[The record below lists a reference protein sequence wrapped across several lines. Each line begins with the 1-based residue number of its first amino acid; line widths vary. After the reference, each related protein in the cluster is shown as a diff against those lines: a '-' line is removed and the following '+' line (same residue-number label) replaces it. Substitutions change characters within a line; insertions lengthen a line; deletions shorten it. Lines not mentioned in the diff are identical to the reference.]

1 MAVAKIDIANMAVSH
16 LAVGLEIQDFDNEKT
31 EAAQAA
37 RRFYDLAR
45 QKVLRDYDWPFANT
59 IEFLALLANPVGL
72 TQPTTEWLYSYRYPA
87 NAIAVRRILNQAT
100 RVDTAG
106 SRAIYSVGRDS
117 VGRIIY
123 SDLATAQIQYTYDE
137 TDTTRFPPDFAVAL
151 SFYLAFLIGPRVS
164 GGDQFKL
171 ADRAY
176 VLYQR
181 AILEAQANAANE
193 EPPDNLPDAEMILAR

>member
-1 MAVAKIDIANMAVSH
+1 MAVAKTDIANMAVSH

-87 NAIAVRRILNQAT
+87 NAIAVRRILNQAM
-100 RVDTAG
+100 RVDTAD
-106 SRAIYSVGRDS
+106 SRAIYSVGRDA

-137 TDTTRFPPDFAVAL
+137 TDPTRFPPDFVVAL

-176 VLYQR
+176 LLYQR